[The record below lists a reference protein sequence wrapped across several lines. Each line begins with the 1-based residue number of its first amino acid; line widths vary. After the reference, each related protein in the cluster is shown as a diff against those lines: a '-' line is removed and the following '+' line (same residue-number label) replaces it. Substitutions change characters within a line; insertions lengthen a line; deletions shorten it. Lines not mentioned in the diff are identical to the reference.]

1 MWKNDIAHNKKAIR
15 ELFEFM
21 YWSLLEEKARIQ
33 REVKARFI
41 SFNERVDSM
50 LQSKVQLS
58 IVQPQQKAI
67 IPV

>member
-21 YWSLLEEKARIQ
+21 YWSLLEEKARIL

-41 SFNERVDSM
+41 SFNERVESM

-58 IVQPQQKAI
+58 IVYPQQKAI